1 MTPTSKTVLK
11 TYFEQGDRPSQTD
24 FENLIDSSLNID
36 DDKASPSDISGGTA
50 DNKFITPKGLS
61 GGISVL
67 VKDASTT
74 VKGIAEIA
82 TLAEVE
88 TGTDS
93 ERFVTPEGAKRAAEK
108 HALIKKINGTAPDA
122 AGNIEI
128 TSITG
133 NAGSAG
139 KLLLPK
145 KINGIPFDG
154 TADITIPTVASPPSP
169 TVLTAILTA
178 VQTNTTVTPV
188 VLTGHTFVIPA
199 GKFATITGNLIFT
212 SSALTTGSA
221 YGIKVAQ
228 GAGAN
233 GAAIGSWSIEVSVSS
248 LAVASGLRGGGGINL
263 AANANMFG
271 EVVGTASTASL
282 VPANNNSG
290 TLTALIK
297 NTATNADTTV
307 TIMFRSE
314 VAGSTITAQIGTA
327 AVVVIS

>member
-24 FENLIDSSLNID
+24 FENLIDNSLNIG
-36 DDKASPSDISGGTA
+36 DDKASPSDISGGTV
-50 DNKFITPKGLS
+50 DDKFITPKGLS

-67 VKDASTT
+67 VKEASTT

-88 TGTDS
+88 IGTDS

-108 HALIKKINGTAPDA
+108 HALIKKVNGTAPDT

-145 KINGIPFDG
+145 NINGIPFDG
-154 TADITIPTVASPPSP
+154 TADITIPTVSSPPSP
-169 TVLTAILTA
+169 TVLSAILTA
-178 VQTNTTVTPV
+178 TQVNTTVIPA

-212 SSALTTGSA
+212 SSAVATGSA

-233 GAAIGSWSIEVSVSS
+233 GAAIGSWSITVAVTSAAATNSLYDGDAINVS
-248 LAVASGLRGGGGINL
+248 
-263 AANANMFG
+263 ANANAIG
-271 EVVGTASTASL
+271 EVVGTASTGG
-282 VPANNNSG
+282 NNSA

-307 TIMFRSE
+307 TILFRSE
-314 VAGSTITAQIGTA
+314 VAGSTITAQVGTA

>member
-1 MTPTSKTVLK
+1 LTT
-11 TYFEQGDRPSQTD
+11 
-24 FENLIDSSLNID
+24 
-36 DDKASPSDISGGTA
+36 
-50 DNKFITPKGLS
+50 
-61 GGISVL
+61 GISVL
-67 VKDASTT
+67 VKDASST

-88 TGTDS
+88 AGTDS

-108 HALIKKINGTAPDA
+108 HALIKKVNGTAPDA
-122 AGNIEI
+122 SGNIEI

-178 VQTNTTVTPV
+178 TQTNNTITPS

-212 SSALTTGSA
+212 SSAVAAGSA

-233 GAAIGSWSIEVSVSS
+233 GAAIGSWSITVAVTSS
-248 LAVASGLRGGGGINL
+248 PATSNLSDGDAINV
-263 AANANMFG
+263 AANANTFG
-271 EVVGTASTASL
+271 EVVGTASTGG
-282 VPANNNSG
+282 NNSG

-314 VAGSTITAQIGTA
+314 VAGAIITAQVGTA
-327 AVVVIS
+327 TVVVIS